1 MAIPTGFKPKNKLR
15 RQAAYLHIKKSREAE
30 KRDSR
35 LRRKREEDKDPSL
48 RVERHATNVPVTIET
63 KRVWDEPVG
72 DEEDALGWAVDVE
85 RLAKRRKLEQE
96 AADAGA
102 DAEEEEED
110 GVLAKLKKLERENK
124 GDKEVDEDLDSM
136 LDAESE
142 LDDEASDDSEALK
155 KPSKRATSPTP
166 SAATTTATNLE
177 LSPELVYMPAELRES
192 Y

>member
-1 MAIPTGFKPKNKLR
+1 MAIATGFKPKNKLR

-96 AADAGA
+96 AAEAAADA
-102 DAEEEEED
+102 DAEEGD
-110 GVLAKLKKLERENK
+110 GILAKLKKLEREK
-124 GDKEVDEDLDSM
+124 ERDEEVDEDLDSM
-136 LDAESE
+136 LDADSE
-142 LDDEASDDSEALK
+142 LDNEASDDSETPEK
-155 KPSKRATSPTP
+155 TTKRAASPTP
-166 SAATTTATNLE
+166 STATTTATNLE
-177 LSPELVYMPAELRES
+177 LSPESVQSLRAS
-192 Y
+192 

>member
-1 MAIPTGFKPKNKLR
+1 MAIATGFKPKNKLR

-72 DEEDALGWAVDVE
+72 DEEDALSWAVDVE

-96 AADAGA
+96 EAEAEA
-102 DAEEEEED
+102 DAEEGD
-110 GVLAKLKKLERENK
+110 GILAKLKKLEREKEK
-124 GDKEVDEDLDSM
+124 GKEVDEDLDSM
-136 LDAESE
+136 LDADSE
-142 LDDEASDDSEALK
+142 LDDEASGDSETPK
-155 KPSKRATSPTP
+155 KPTNRATSPTP

-177 LSPELVYMPAELRES
+177 LSPESVPSLHAP
-192 Y
+192 